1 MPNREKITI
10 ATLYGETEDEI
21 EVAQAGE
28 QVRIR
33 VRGVEEEDILPGF
46 VLCAPKRPVH
56 CVGKFEAQIV
66 FLDLRS
72 IISAGYNCVLH
83 VHSMTEEVSEL
94 LPISRLAVADIPQ
107 LLARCCI
114 PCRRVRTG
122 NPRSHPL
129 SRRRVCR

>member
-21 EVAQAGE
+21 EAAQAGE

-33 VRGVEEEDILPGF
+33 VRGVEEKDILPGF

-56 CVGKFEAQIV
+56 CVSKFEAQIV

-83 VHSMTEEVSEL
+83 VHSMTEEVSK
-94 LPISRLAVADIPQ
+94 
-107 LLARCCI
+107 
-114 PCRRVRTG
+114 
-122 NPRSHPL
+122 
-129 SRRRVCR
+129 